1 MRAGV
6 ETVIAAAGPDAS
18 VAAIVHGGVIGEV
31 CRQAT
36 GSRPFAF
43 VHNENASVSRLV
55 VLPGGPLAAALV
67 QRHGAFGIGCVKSR
81 RMDDATLERFADVI
95 VGFGANVQPGQIV
108 AVSCEPGKE
117 FMVRAIA
124 ASAYRH
130 GAKFVDVQ
138 YFDPWVKRARIEHA
152 REEDLDFIPDWHGK
166 RLLAL
171 GDVGA
176 ARVGLS
182 GPVAPGLLE
191 DLDPARVGRDRFPSL
206 KEAGKVVNDRTT
218 NWTIAPCPTPAW
230 AKVVFPDLDAGAA
243 LEQLEAHLLHVCR
256 LDEEDPIAA
265 WRSRADFLVAT
276 AERLSGRQ
284 FDALHYEGPGTDLT
298 VGLLPGHSWQA
309 ARFARA
315 DGLVH
320 MPNLPTEEVF
330 TSPDPERVD
339 GAVTSTKPLVLMDGT
354 VVRGLHVR
362 FEGGRA
368 VQIDADTA
376 AETLRTI
383 CARDEGAS
391 RLGEIALVDA
401 EGRIGALD
409 TVFYDTLLDEN
420 AASHIAFGQGFP
432 FVIGDGVARPRQP
445 VRAPPRLHDRLRGA
459 PRSPASPP
467 TASACR
473 CSPRATG
480 GSRARRAPA
489 CAGPSSSSS
498 SP

>member
-1 MRAGV
+1 
-6 ETVIAAAGPDAS
+6 
-18 VAAIVHGGVIGEV
+18 
-31 CRQAT
+31 
-36 GSRPFAF
+36 
-43 VHNENASVSRLV
+43 
-55 VLPGGPLAAALV
+55 
-67 QRHGAFGIGCVKSR
+67 
-81 RMDDATLERFADVI
+81 MDDATLERFADVI

-298 VGLLPGHSWQA
+298 VGLLPGHTWQA

-401 EGRIGALD
+401 RGPHRRARHR
-409 TVFYDTLLDEN
+409 LLRH
-420 AASHIAFGQGFP
+420 AARRERRQPHRLRPGLP
-432 FVIGDGVARPRQP
+432 VRDRRRVARPRQP
-445 VRAPPRLHDRLRGA
+445 VRAAPRLHDRLRGA
-459 PRSPASPP
+459 PGHRRHRRRRARAGARRGPLGDLGPPAGPRVRWPVQLVLVALIWGASFMFIKVELDAASPRCTSRCCAACSAP
-467 TASACR
+467 RRCWRSSPSRATGCRATAASTSTCW
-473 CSPRATG
+473 CSPR
-480 GSRARRAPA
+480 
-489 CAGPSSSSS
+489 
-498 SP
+498 